1 MLENSLKIHSA
12 RISDRFLVGQ
22 AMWRS
27 CWFKFIFD
35 SKLSMLRTSGQ
46 RHDNSTA
53 ARNTLL
59 PESSKGTGPYVS
71 TIEWNISP
79 WIQLNTFA
87 IERDIIGRSCLRF
100 SFFFFLSWS
109 STWYT
114 TRIWMYIPHSSE
126 VIYDFFIF
134 MTRWAVLEFAFSS
147 RFLTFQLLW
156 ILAGKILDSSTH
168 DFSRTNTD

>member
-1 MLENSLKIHSA
+1 MLQIREQRSWRGSA
-12 RISDRFLVGQ
+12 NKESFELSDFLT
-22 AMWRS
+22 W
-27 CWFKFIFD
+27 
-35 SKLSMLRTSGQ
+35 
-46 RHDNSTA
+46 N
-53 ARNTLL
+53 
-59 PESSKGTGPYVS
+59 YVS

-156 ILAGKILDSSTH
+156 ILAGKIPNLLQSQLKKIKFEPDKYIQQQNVQKNGILYEGQFFT
-168 DFSRTNTD
+168 FIPFKNCLG